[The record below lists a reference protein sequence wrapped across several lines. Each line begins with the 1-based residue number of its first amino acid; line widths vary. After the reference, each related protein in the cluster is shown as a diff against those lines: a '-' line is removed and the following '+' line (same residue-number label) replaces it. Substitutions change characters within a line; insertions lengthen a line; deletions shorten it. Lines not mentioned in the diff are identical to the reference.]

1 MFNATLWIDMTK
13 EKKKLID
20 LKKQLVYSDFLCSK
34 RAKMIMFLPA
44 GVLKVRMPS
53 TYVSFEAILHYK
65 VQIQ

>member
-1 MFNATLWIDMTK
+1 MTK
-13 EKKKLID
+13 ENKELTD

-34 RAKMIMFLPA
+34 RAKKILLPA
-44 GVLKVRMPS
+44 GALQVKMPS